1 MSGAGQKAIP
11 LPKRVREDCSRD
23 LALRVSRG
31 LGLLR
36 NNNADTRAPGRRML
50 REEMMSLNL
59 ETIPL
64 FLHPL
69 LQLKPDPSPST
80 DQAGAIRDV
89 IGLLGECCSDLSDE
103 LVRPYAKKI
112 LTFILIHLQ
121 TPTGSIDKMH
131 EQCSLTLVTISSSL
145 SPGPVLGGLLALY
158 ETKQRTGDR
167 FQHLQLGLGRCI
179 VAQLHCEAVQTYLR
193 EKPESLTRL
202 TSRLIELI
210 RSPGEWNASHILLIL
225 RNALEMIEE
234 SRVLVIPAAPQV
246 ISHAIQA
253 MSSKSDAL
261 QSPLESG
268 GWRNRSEGAHLLGAL
283 PQFLGV
289 EVCQP
294 YSKEV
299 IFYLNDSRH
308 DRVGPDMNRKGP
320 CFDSDLG

>member
-80 DQAGAIRDV
+80 DQAGASRDV

-121 TPTGSIDKMH
+121 TPTGSIDKMY
-131 EQCSLTLVTISSSL
+131 EQCSLTLVTISK
-145 SPGPVLGGLLALY
+145 VL
-158 ETKQRTGDR
+158 K
-167 FQHLQLGLGRCI
+167 
-179 VAQLHCEAVQTYLR
+179 
-193 EKPESLTRL
+193 
-202 TSRLIELI
+202 
-210 RSPGEWNASHILLIL
+210 
-225 RNALEMIEE
+225 
-234 SRVLVIPAAPQV
+234 
-246 ISHAIQA
+246 
-253 MSSKSDAL
+253 
-261 QSPLESG
+261 
-268 GWRNRSEGAHLLGAL
+268 
-283 PQFLGV
+283 
-289 EVCQP
+289 
-294 YSKEV
+294 
-299 IFYLNDSRH
+299 
-308 DRVGPDMNRKGP
+308 
-320 CFDSDLG
+320 